1 MWKRV
6 YARIRE
12 AARRR
17 PRRQDFRGLATGC
30 ISLLA
35 AYPAAMLWMAFG
47 PFAVYPPKGYID
59 PWFYTGYFSNFTYLL
74 SRGGITY
81 YVSRLPWILPGRLAF
96 GIAGAQAGSL
106 LLSAGVVTLGAVSLY
121 WIVRW
126 HYGGVPAALAAIAWC
141 TNPYV
146 MASACWQYPDGPV
159 LAYAMAGLALYL
171 RPTGNRR
178 WNSFWAAALLVVAG
192 ATNMSG
198 GLMIL
203 SILAVPLWRS
213 LRSWKE
219 FLKETAC
226 SVAGAGAAA
235 WVLSRISQ
243 AVLGSPH
250 FLQPQI
256 NQTLYAM
263 HTPGYLAGMWGTGPG
278 FLVGAVRL
286 FPPVF
291 LLVFGPALLIA
302 VRKPAAAA
310 WPVYLSLC
318 ICLALY
324 AVEEFAMHGVALRVH
339 YHSSY
344 MMVVVMAFAGVAMGE
359 LWTRSPGRGR
369 GALISAGAL
378 GAGAITLSLVFNTL
392 ALPPPGG
399 HTWVRLA
406 LLGVAG
412 VVLAMLARR
421 PKLPVQVLTIAL
433 VLAILFLGPALD
445 WNSTGYVWTG
455 VKFPHGSNL
464 TFERQCRRLPA
475 LDGAGEF
482 RRVARGGVARSGVLV
497 GQGRAAYRVLHLR
510 RGAVYVR
517 AFRHGKGV
525 AHRRHGSDAVLFSV
539 HQDHRAPQR
548 ESGTHRRGYSTDGR
562 SRHRGGERAA
572 NRHGIRRTA
581 VRPGHAGRDRQLAA
595 ALRPGYSY
603 LSASMGLMLAA
614 FIAG

>member
-291 LLVFGPALLIA
+291 LLIFGPALLIA

-464 TFERQCRRLPA
+464 TSNGNA
-475 LDGAGEF
+475 DD
-482 RRVARGGVARSGVLV
+482 
-497 GQGRAAYRVLHLR
+497 
-510 RGAVYVR
+510 
-517 AFRHGKGV
+517 FRHLMEVESFIASHVDGSRDLAFWWDKDEPHTGFFTSAAALFTCGHSDMGKGLRTGDME
-525 AHRRHGSDAVLFSV
+525 AMRYFFPYTRTIV
-539 HQDHRAPQR
+539 HLSANPERIA
-548 ESGTHRRGYSTDGR
+548 EGTQLM
-562 SRHRGGERAA
+562 AA
-572 NRHGIRRTA
+572 HGIVVGNERRTA
-581 VRPGHAGRDRQLAA
+581 MEYAGLPFVLVMQDVIDSSRLH
-595 ALRPGYSY
+595 
-603 LSASMGLMLAA
+603 
-614 FIAG
+614 